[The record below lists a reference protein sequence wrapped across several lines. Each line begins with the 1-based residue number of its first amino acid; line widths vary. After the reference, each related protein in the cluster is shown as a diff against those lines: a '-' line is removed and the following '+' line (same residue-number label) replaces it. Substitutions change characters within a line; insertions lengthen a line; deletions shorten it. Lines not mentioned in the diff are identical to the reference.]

1 MYIGKHGRI
10 CFEAEGVAGA
20 GGADP
25 AAAAAAA
32 AAGAAAEHP
41 VSAPWADKQGVW
53 TLGEGEKAQPWW
65 STLPDEVARNHVA
78 AKAYAN
84 PAELALANYNLTRL
98 QTNDPQ
104 VLAMPAADATPE
116 QMRSFYEKLGAPK
129 EATGYEIKIPE
140 GVTADPGMLE
150 FGKTAFHKA
159 GLTPQ
164 QAQTVSDEWNTYAAK
179 QQQTMTEQ
187 FTQQN
192 DAELAALTS
201 KWGDELNANKADG
214 QRAMQA
220 LGLSAEAVAK
230 IEANVGSAAVVELLA
245 TLGKKTRE
253 GGFLSGTLTYDP
265 NNPASMTKEQ
275 AAARIGELQNDT
287 AFMAAYTNKNDP
299 QHVEKVTTMQALFA
313 RA

>member
-10 CFEAEGVAGA
+10 CFEAPEAA
-20 GGADP
+20 GGTGAPVAPPVTPP
-25 AAAAAAA
+25 APV
-32 AAGAAAEHP
+32 AAEHP

-65 STLPDEVARNHVA
+65 STLPDEVARKHVE

-129 EATGYEIKIPE
+129 EATGYEIKIPD

-164 QAQTVSDEWNTYAAK
+164 QAQTVSDEWNAYAAK
-179 QQQTMTEQ
+179 QQQTLMEQ

-220 LGLSAEAVAK
+220 LGLSAEAIAK

-253 GGFLSGTLTYDP
+253 GGLISGSLTYDA

-299 QHVEKVTTMQALFA
+299 QHAEKVTIMQALFA